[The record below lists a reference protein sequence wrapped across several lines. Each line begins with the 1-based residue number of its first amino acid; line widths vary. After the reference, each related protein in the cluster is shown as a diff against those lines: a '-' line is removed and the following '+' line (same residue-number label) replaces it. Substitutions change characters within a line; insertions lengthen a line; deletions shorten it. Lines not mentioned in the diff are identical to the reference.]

1 MVGAAAGGGL
11 RDHVTGAPSVGEGPE
26 APRDPGMPRVLV
38 TGAAGYL
45 GRRLT
50 ARLVAD
56 GVHCL
61 GTDLRVPSD
70 APCVVERFDV
80 RDPDLALLLRHHRI
94 THVVHLAAVLE
105 GGRDRAR
112 DFDIDVNGTRNVV
125 VSCLAAGVRHLTV
138 ASSGAAY
145 GYLPDNPSW
154 IDEGDP
160 LRAGEAFGYA
170 YHKRLVE
177 ELLAEFRGSHPE
189 LGQLVFRIGTV
200 VGAETDN
207 LITALFRRRWLLAV
221 RGSESPFVFAWDE
234 DVVGAIV
241 HGVTG
246 AWTGIYNVAGNGRLT
261 IRQIARRLGKPVV
274 SMPAGVL
281 AGVLRLARWLR
292 LGRYGPEQVDFLRYR
307 PVLSNRRLQEEFGY
321 RPAKTSAEAF
331 DTWVDGARARGMR

>member
-1 MVGAAAGGGL
+1 MSACETPVPTDETTVAREDAGATPA
-11 RDHVTGAPSVGEGPE
+11 
-26 APRDPGMPRVLV
+26 PRVLV

-45 GRRLT
+45 GRLLT
-50 ARLVAD
+50 TRLVAD

-61 GTDLRVPSD
+61 GTDLRVPPD
-70 APCVVERFDV
+70 APCDVERFDV
-80 RDPDLALLLRHHRI
+80 RDPDLALLLQHHRI

-125 VSCLAAGVRHLTV
+125 VSCLAAGVKHLTV

-154 IDEGDP
+154 VDEDDP

-177 ELLAEFRGSHPE
+177 ELLAEFRGVHPE
-189 LGQLVFRIGTV
+189 LGQLVLRIGTV
-200 VGAETDN
+200 VGADTDN
-207 LITALFRRRWLLAV
+207 LITALFRRRWLLAI
-221 RGSESPFVFAWDE
+221 RGSDSPFVFAWDQ

-241 HGVTG
+241 HGVMG
-246 AWTGIYNVAGNGRLT
+246 SRTGIFNVAGNGRLC
-261 IRQIARRLGKPVV
+261 IRQIARRLGRPVV
-274 SMPAGVL
+274 PIPAGLL
-281 AGVLRLARWLR
+281 AAGLRLTRWLR
-292 LGRYGPEQVDFLRYR
+292 LGRYGPEQVDFLRCR

-331 DTWVDGARARGMR
+331 DTWVEGARAREAR

>member
-1 MVGAAAGGGL
+1 MSGAVHTG
-11 RDHVTGAPSVGEGPE
+11 GAP
-26 APRDPGMPRVLV
+26 APRVLV

-45 GRRLT
+45 GRLLT
-50 ARLVAD
+50 ARLGTE

-61 GTDLRVPSD
+61 GTDLRVPTD

-145 GYLPDNPSW
+145 GYLPDNPRW
-154 IDEGDP
+154 LDEADP

-177 ELLAEFRGSHPE
+177 ELLAEFRASHPE
-189 LGQLVFRIGTV
+189 LGQLVLRIGTV
-200 VGAETDN
+200 VGADTDN

-221 RGSESPFVFAWDE
+221 RGSDSSFVFAWDQ
-234 DVVGAIV
+234 DVVGAIL
-241 HGVTG
+241 HGV
-246 AWTGIYNVAGNGRLT
+246 ASSRTGIYNVAGNGRLT
-261 IRQIARRLGKPVV
+261 MRQIAQRVGKPVV
-274 SMPAGVL
+274 SVPAGVL
-281 AGVLRLARWLR
+281 MAALRLARWVR

-331 DTWVDGARARGMR
+331 DSWVEGARAREA